1 MANNTTFYPQ
11 LFQAQLQHYQ
21 DIPRKYDN
29 TIVKILTVILAGI
42 GFVGLAGVVWSGLGT
57 LLFDA
62 ASPRV
67 GQGWYMVTFFNIGL
81 AVIFWLHF
89 RGRDKKLRDQWAL
102 RAPELQQELLVMVKN
117 GLHERYD
124 VQCITLVPYPEQ
136 WLDLL
141 YQPRG
146 TQFVPKAEVV
156 TQDRHP
162 LTYRVVVG
170 DTGVRLMRDSVVSLG
185 VPDVAPETLE
195 RKEY

>member
-29 TIVKILTVILAGI
+29 TIVKILTVVLAGI

-62 ASPRV
+62 TSPRV
-67 GQGWYMVTFFNIGL
+67 GQGWYMVTFFSIGL
-81 AVIFWLHF
+81 AVILWMHL
-89 RGRDKKLRDQWAL
+89 RGRDKQLREQWVL
-102 RAPELQQELLVMVKN
+102 RAPELQRELLDMVKN

-124 VQCITLVPYPEQ
+124 VQRITLVPYPEQ

-156 TQDRHP
+156 TQDRHL
-162 LTYRVVVG
+162 LTFRVFVG

-195 RKEY
+195 WKKY